1 MSRGDSILQTALIAR
16 CVSEDGTRPPNQS
29 TFQRRCKAPRTSV
42 RLGVHCPAVI
52 DLRLLRDNRAAVEEA
67 YARLGAPVDLDKVT
81 AQDERVRDLKN
92 ESQTLQAEQNR
103 LSKEIGRAAPGAARE
118 QTIAEVSVLK
128 RDIAGKA
135 AELAAAEARLDELLL
150 ELPNLPHPSVPVGKD
165 ESENRI
171 VREEGTRRSYDF
183 ALQPHWDLGTRLG
196 IIDFERGV
204 KISGSRFYVL
214 KSWGARLQRAL
225 ITYMLDLHTQ
235 KHGYVEIY
243 PPYMVRREC
252 LVGTGNLPKFGENLY
267 HDAEED
273 FWFIPTAE
281 VPVTNLYREEIL
293 DGGALPIRHV
303 AFTACFRREQMAAGR
318 DTRGIKRGHQFDK
331 VELVKFVRPETSM
344 DELTALLA
352 DAEDVLKGLELPYRV
367 VQMCTGDLSFSAMA
381 KFDLELW
388 APGCDE
394 WLEVSSCSNF
404 GDFQARRARIR
415 FKDATG
421 KEKSRFVH
429 TLNGSGLALPRT
441 LIGILET
448 YQRADGRVDV
458 PRVLRPYL
466 GGAEV
471 LPEALS

>member
-1 MSRGDSILQTALIAR
+1 
-16 CVSEDGTRPPNQS
+16 
-29 TFQRRCKAPRTSV
+29 
-42 RLGVHCPAVI
+42 VI
-52 DLRLLRDNRAAVEEA
+52 DIRLLREDPASVEEA
-67 YARLGAPVDLDKVT
+67 YRRLGAPVDLAAVR

-92 ESQTLQAEQNR
+92 ESQTLQADQNR
-103 LSKEIGRAAPGAARE
+103 LSKEIGRAAPGPARE
-118 QTIAEVSVLK
+118 QAKADSTALK
-128 RDIAGKA
+128 ERIERLNGD
-135 AELAAAEARLDELLL
+135 LAAAETRLDELLL

-165 ESENRI
+165 ETENRV
-171 VREEGTRRSYDF
+171 VREEGSKRSY
-183 ALQPHWDLGTRLG
+183 AYPLSPHWDLGTKLD

-204 KISGSRFYVL
+204 KVSGSRFYVL
-214 KSWGARLQRAL
+214 KGWGARLQRAL

-252 LVGTGNLPKFGENLY
+252 LVGTGNLPKFGDNLY
-267 HDAEED
+267 HDANED

-293 DGGALPIRHV
+293 EGAALPIRHV

-344 DELTALLA
+344 DELTALLS
-352 DAEDVLKGLELPYRV
+352 DAEDVLRGLEIPYRV

-388 APGCDE
+388 APGCGE

-415 FKDATG
+415 FKDG
-421 KEKSRFVH
+421 KEKARFVH

-448 YQRADGRVDV
+448 YQRADGRIDV
-458 PRVLRPYL
+458 PAALRPYL
-466 GGAEV
+466 GGAEI
-471 LPEALS
+471 LG